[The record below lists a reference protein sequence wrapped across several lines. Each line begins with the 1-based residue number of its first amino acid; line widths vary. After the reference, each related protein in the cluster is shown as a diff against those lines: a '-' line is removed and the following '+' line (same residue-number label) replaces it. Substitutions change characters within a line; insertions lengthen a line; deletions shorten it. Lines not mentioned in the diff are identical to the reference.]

1 MKITALDKNK
11 VQVTLES
18 GEASQLLEGLEALRE
33 ELGPL
38 GEDLIAALR
47 RNGITPRAKP
57 DGTRAKRAV
66 PER

>member
-11 VQVTLES
+11 VQVTMET

-38 GEDLIAALR
+38 GEELIAALR
-47 RNGITPRAKP
+47 RNGITPHTNP
-57 DGTRAKRAV
+57 NSTRT
-66 PER
+66 ERSGSEH